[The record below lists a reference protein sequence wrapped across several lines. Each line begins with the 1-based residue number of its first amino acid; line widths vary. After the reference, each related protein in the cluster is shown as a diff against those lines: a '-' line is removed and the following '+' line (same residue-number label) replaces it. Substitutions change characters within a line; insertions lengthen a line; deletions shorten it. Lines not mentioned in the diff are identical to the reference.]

1 MTFIQPINVLRIQE
15 ELKKY
20 KELCAAYQHKPVMD
34 EFRDIVNFILL
45 QSGGDSILGE
55 SNETETVS
63 ESTMEY
69 LYDKFMEDL
78 IAEAHME
85 VGGDEEW
92 DSTVNIAASSVKKVA
107 AGIAVTAAAAGL
119 YVAFLFKKGK
129 LKASIAKEA
138 DLEKQKIKMF
148 EKVAALKYKIAEIEG
163 KEIPALGG
171 LIPSVYDG
179 ADPEKPETKE

>member
-20 KELCAAYQHKPVMD
+20 KELCLAYQHKPVMD
-34 EFRDIVNFILL
+34 EFQEIVNFILL
-45 QSGGDSILGE
+45 QSGSGTTLGE
-55 SNETETVS
+55 SVETIND
-63 ESTMEY
+63 STMEF
-69 LYDKFMEDL
+69 LYESFIEDFPMFTER
-78 IAEAHME
+78 IE

-107 AGIAVTAAAAGL
+107 AGVAVTAAAAGF

-138 DLEKQKIKMF
+138 DLEMQKIKMF
-148 EKVAALKYKIAEIEG
+148 EKVAALKYKIAELEER
-163 KEIPALGG
+163 EIPALGG
-171 LIPSVYDG
+171 LIPSIYDG
-179 ADPEKPETKE
+179 ADPDKPETKE